1 MKYFDSGTRDPSQ
14 ALAKWFEEVLSE
26 EIAELRLQTGFFSL
40 DGTGLLVP
48 ALDRASRE
56 DYPTRILIGSNDA
69 STLHDDVA
77 GLASIMRIPR
87 GNAQLGI
94 VSFGGA
100 YFHPKTYHI
109 RRRDGTEAAF
119 VGSANL
125 TASGLALHVEAGIA
139 LDTREGDSAHQL
151 SQIAAAIDAWF
162 NEKRDGL
169 TVVTGPDTL
178 KELVDN
184 GVLAIAPPPRSSEG
198 TKDKE
203 ANAKTVRPRL
213 KSLFALPPVK
223 TQSVGAKAGAQGQPE
238 PSEVPDLPDEA
249 MQEDSDDIVVEVA
262 PPAPGQAGKYQ
273 AFLMTLQK
281 TDVGVGQTTRGTSR
295 RSPEI
300 FIPLAARDADPN
312 FWGWPNQFAPDTT
325 KPGKMDRFGV
335 KMRIG
340 TTIVDVNMMTW
351 PDKHDF
357 RLRSEHLRSAGSIGD
372 ILYME
377 RSDGK
382 GGFTYYVEVIP
393 QGSARH
399 GQYLAKCV
407 NPVRNSKRQWGY
419 I

>member
-14 ALAKWFEEVLSE
+14 ALATWLEDVLRE
-26 EIAELRLQTGFFSL
+26 DIAELRLQTGFFSL
-40 DGTGLLVP
+40 DGAGLLVP
-48 ALDRASRE
+48 ALSRAGKEDR
-56 DYPTRILIGSNDA
+56 PTKILIGSNNG
-69 STLHDDVA
+69 STLRDDVA
-77 GLASIMRIPR
+77 GLVNIMHIPR
-87 GNAQLGI
+87 SNAQLGI

-109 RRRDGTEAAF
+109 RRHDGTEAAF

-125 TASGLALHVEAGIA
+125 TASGLAVHVEAGIA

-162 NEKRDGL
+162 NEMRDGL
-169 TVVTGPDTL
+169 TLVTGLESLT
-178 KELVDN
+178 KLVEN
-184 GVLAIAPPPRSSEG
+184 GILASAPPPKPTDG
-198 TKDKE
+198 
-203 ANAKTVRPRL
+203 AKGETTPKHSLPRL
-213 KSLFALPPVK
+213 KPIFALPPVRGL
-223 TQSVGAKAGAQGQPE
+223 SVGGKDDALTPAE
-238 PSEVPDLPDEA
+238 PAEVQDLPEEA
-249 MQEDSDDIVVEVA
+249 IQEDSDDITVETAPVA
-262 PPAPGQAGKYQ
+262 PEQAGEYQ

-281 TDVGVGQTTRGTSR
+281 TDVGVGQTTKGTSR

-300 FIPLAARDADPN
+300 FIPLSARDADPN
-312 FWGWPNQFAPDTT
+312 FWGWPDQFTPDTT

-377 RSDGK
+377 CSDGK
-382 GGFTYYVEVIP
+382 AGFTYYVEVIP

-399 GQYLAKCV
+399 GQYLSKCT
-407 NPVRNSKRQWGY
+407 NQVRNSKRLWGY